1 MAGSEK
7 SGYANSKAMLIENAY
22 YVLTPSPGIPQE
34 KVDRFSKFV
43 EQLRAIPV
51 VMEPEEHD
59 YVTGAS
65 ATCPILSPPAW

>member
-34 KVDRFSKFV
+34 KIN
-43 EQLRAIPV
+43 QL
-51 VMEPEEHD
+51 
-59 YVTGAS
+59 
-65 ATCPILSPPAW
+65 L